1 MYGRDSR
8 AVPTLPVETAQ
19 NCDGKK
25 KFAFLLRSLCD
36 NLCSFRGFLWGKI
49 PLRFYGCLAF
59 PYFCFI
65 KEKLMTLLIE
75 NIKKLVLTEE
85 KPRLLAKGKE
95 MADLPCTDNAWLLI
109 RDGKIADF
117 GTMDG
122 LDKTNLLFG
131 TEEVKV
137 LDATGKMVF
146 PAFVD
151 SHTHL
156 VYPAS
161 REIEYVDKIKG
172 LSYEEIAKRGG
183 GILNT
188 ARKMQEIPEEEL
200 YASARQRLNEIMAYG
215 TGAVEIKSGYGLTT
229 ESELK
234 MLRVIKRLKQDAPL
248 TIKATFLGAHAVPE
262 EFKGRQTEY
271 VDKVIGE
278 MLPQVA
284 EEGLADF
291 VDVFCDR
298 GFFTVEDTER
308 ILEAGH
314 KYGLRGKIHANELD
328 YSGGIQAGVKYNALS
343 VDHLEY
349 TGDAEIEALLGS
361 ETMPV
366 VLPGAAF
373 FLGMVYAP
381 ARKMIDAGL
390 PVAMASDFNP
400 GSAPSGNMQFILSMA
415 SIAYRLLLE
424 EAVYATTLNTA
435 YALGLSRELGSIA
448 RGKKANVFITKP
460 IPTLEFMPYAFGS
473 NKVETVIL
481 NGQVVHT
488 EKC

>member
-1 MYGRDSR
+1 
-8 AVPTLPVETAQ
+8 
-19 NCDGKK
+19 
-25 KFAFLLRSLCD
+25 
-36 NLCSFRGFLWGKI
+36 
-49 PLRFYGCLAF
+49 
-59 PYFCFI
+59 
-65 KEKLMTLLIE
+65 MTILIE

-85 KPRLLAKGKE
+85 KPCKFVSGKAMSE
-95 MADLPCTDNAWLLI
+95 LNNIDDAWLLI
-109 RDGKIADF
+109 RKGKIADF
-117 GTMDG
+117 GSMNNME
-122 LDKTNLLFG
+122 KTNLLFK

-137 LDATGKMVF
+137 IDASGKLVF
-146 PAFVD
+146 PSFVD

-188 ARKMQEIPEEEL
+188 ARKMKEIPEEEL
-200 YASARQRLNEIMAYG
+200 YKQAMQRLDEIIAYG
-215 TGAVEIKSGYGLTT
+215 TGAVEIKSGYGLST

-234 MLRVIKRLKQDAPL
+234 MLRVIKRLKKNSPL
-248 TIKATFLGAHAVPE
+248 TIRANFLGAHAVPPE
-262 EFKGRQTEY
+262 YQGRQTEY
-271 VDKVIGE
+271 VDKVINE

-291 VDVFCDR
+291 VDVFCDK

-308 ILEAGH
+308 ILKAGQ
-314 KYGLRGKIHANELD
+314 KQGLRGKIHANELD

-349 TGDAEIEALLGS
+349 TGDAEIEALRNS
-361 ETMPV
+361 ETMPTI
-366 VLPGAAF
+366 LPGAAF

-381 ARKMIDAGL
+381 ARKIIDAGL

-415 SIAYRLLLE
+415 SIAYQLLPE
-424 EAVYATTLNTA
+424 EALYATTLNTA
-435 YALGLSRELGSIA
+435 YAMGISDKLGSIT
-448 RGKKANVFITKP
+448 RGKIANVFITKK
-460 IPTLEFMPYAFGS
+460 IPGIEFMPYAFGS

-481 NGQVVHT
+481 NGEIVKR
-488 EKC
+488 EIC